1 MDRGVTILALWVVV
15 VVHPRPSRLWPEDT
29 YHAGRNRFDNIV
41 LTFGLFQH
49 TNCTSRF
56 YNLLHL
62 VAAVKQKK
70 NSKINIENQ
79 MKVFLMTHLTDG
91 SSI

>member
-15 VVHPRPSRLWPEDT
+15 VVDLPRPSRSWPEDT

-41 LTFGLFQH
+41 LTFGLFRH
-49 TNCTSRF
+49 TNYTSRF

-70 NSKINIENQ
+70 KILNSNEK
-79 MKVFLMTHLTDG
+79 
-91 SSI
+91 

>member
-15 VVHPRPSRLWPEDT
+15 VDLPRPSRSWPEDT

-62 VAAVKQKK
+62 VAAMEQKK

-79 MKVFLMTHLTDG
+79 RKVFLKNLVA
-91 SSI
+91 